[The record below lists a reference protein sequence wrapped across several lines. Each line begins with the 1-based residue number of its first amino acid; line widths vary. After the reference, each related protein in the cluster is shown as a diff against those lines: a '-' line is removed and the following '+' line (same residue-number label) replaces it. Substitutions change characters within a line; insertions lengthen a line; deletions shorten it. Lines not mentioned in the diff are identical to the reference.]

1 MNGEMTVS
9 AGAEENVVIAA
20 GECEVTI
27 LPRFGGKI
35 ASIRLKG
42 RELLQ
47 QPLAPIELRTRTMGF
62 DESDASG
69 WDECLPSVAPCSVPY
84 ADGVVK
90 VPDHGD
96 LWRVAWEQRD
106 QRPDLRDQKATLTL
120 TGKCFSLPLELERT
134 IELGEAGGACRLE
147 LSYKLTN
154 TGNKPVS
161 WSWSAHP
168 LFAVSAGDR
177 IVLPEGIRTL
187 RLEGSG
193 GKRLGIYGD
202 MVHWPIAK
210 LGTRDETFLNVAQPA
225 DSGIGD
231 KLFAGPLT
239 ADENWCELVRPD
251 ADVKIRVS
259 FDTEKT
265 PYLGLWICYGGWPQ
279 REGPKQMCVALEP
292 TTAPVDSLA
301 VKSTWSRVLAP
312 GESYDWPMIVEIEPL

>member
-1 MNGEMTVS
+1 MDGEMTVS

-27 LPRFGGKI
+27 LPRYGGKI
-35 ASIRLKG
+35 SSITVKG

-47 QPLAPIELRTRTMGF
+47 QPLAPIAPRTQTMGF

-69 WDECLPSVAPCSVPY
+69 WDECLPSVAACSVPY

-96 LWRVAWEQRD
+96 LWRVEWQHAETKG
-106 QRPDLRDQKATLTL
+106 LRNQGTAGQTL

-134 IELGEAGGACRLE
+134 IELEEAGRAWRLE

-154 TGNKPVS
+154 TGTEPVP

-168 LFAVSAGDR
+168 LFAVNAGDR

-193 GKRLGIYGD
+193 GKRLGHYGD
-202 MVHWPIAK
+202 TVHWPIAK
-210 LGTRDETFLNVAQPA
+210 VCTADETDLSVVQPA

-231 KLFAGPLT
+231 KLFAGPL
-239 ADENWCELVRPD
+239 AAAESWCELVRPS
-251 ADVKIRVS
+251 AGVKIRVS
-259 FDTEKT
+259 FETEKT
-265 PYLGLWICYGGWPQ
+265 PYLGLWLCYGGWPE
-279 REGPKQMCVALEP
+279 RDGPKQMCVALEP
-292 TTAPVDSLA
+292 ATAPVDSLA
-301 VKSTWSRVLAP
+301 VEGAWSRVLWP
-312 GESYDWPMIVEIEPL
+312 GDSYYWPMIVEIEPL